1 MFDYLPY
8 FIIFLAFSAV
18 AVLVIVLGQYLSTQT
33 HLQRRLRAPVHAP
46 GTAPG
51 RRSTVLQEFIAK
63 HFDERR
69 FGVDST
75 LRGKLRRELIRAGFF
90 RSDALNYYIFAR
102 VATAVTLPSLAYLVA
117 QYFLVEQPWIFKL
130 LLLLVSFLLA
140 IVGPDAYLSR
150 RQRHLSERYRQL
162 FPDFLD
168 LLTVCVDA
176 GLSLEAAVDRI
187 TSEISRQN
195 RELGLNL
202 LMLGAETRAGR
213 STIEALD
220 SLADRLVLDE
230 ARSLVL
236 MLRQS
241 LALGSDVNDA
251 LRVFS
256 DELREKRLLR
266 AEEMANKLPV
276 KMVLPLGLFIFPVI
290 LLVVMLPIMIRLITI
305 VFRG

>member
-1 MFDYLPY
+1 MFEYLPY
-8 FIIFLAFSAV
+8 MIILLAFGAV
-18 AVLVIVLGQYLSTQT
+18 AVTVIAIGQQLSAQAQ
-33 HLQRRLRAPVHAP
+33 LQRRLTAPVQDA
-46 GTAPG
+46 GAPG
-51 RRSTVLQEFIAK
+51 RRTMPLQGFITK

-69 FGVDST
+69 FGVDNT

-90 RSDALNYYIFAR
+90 RSDALNYYIFSR
-102 VATAVTLPSLAYLVA
+102 MVTVLVLPSLAYAGAEYLLA
-117 QYFLVEQPWIFKL
+117 DQSWLFKL
-130 LLLLVSFLLA
+130 LLLVLAFLLA
-140 IVGPDAYLSR
+140 VAGPDVYLSR
-150 RQRHLSERYRQL
+150 RQRTLSERYRAL

-176 GLSLEAAVDRI
+176 GLSLEAALDRI
-187 TSEISRQN
+187 TSEMSRQN

-202 LMLGAETRAGR
+202 LMMSAEMRAGR

-220 SLADRLVLDE
+220 SLSDRLILDE

-241 LALGSDVNDA
+241 IELGSDVNEA

-266 AEEMANKLPV
+266 AEEKANKLPV

-290 LLVVMLPIMIRLITI
+290 LGVVMLPIMIRLITV
-305 VFRG
+305 VFR

>member
-8 FIIFLAFSAV
+8 FIISLAFSAV
-18 AVLVIVLGQYLSTQT
+18 AVLVIVLGQYLSTQAR
-33 HLQRRLRAPVHAP
+33 LKRRLRAPV
-46 GTAPG
+46 
-51 RRSTVLQEFIAK
+51 RRSTALREFIAK

-75 LRGKLRRELIRAGFF
+75 LRGKLRSELIRAGFF
-90 RSDALNYYIFAR
+90 RSDALNYYLFAR
-102 VATAVTLPSLAYLVA
+102 VAAVVTLSSLAYLVA
-117 QYFLVEQPWIFKL
+117 EYLLAEQPWIFKL
-130 LLLLVSFLLA
+130 VLLMVSFLLA

-150 RQRHLSERYRQL
+150 RQRLLSERYRQL

-176 GLSLEAAVDRI
+176 GLSLEGALDRI

-202 LMLGAETRAGR
+202 LMLAAETRAGR

-220 SLADRLVLDE
+220 SLAQRLVLDE

-241 LALGSDVNDA
+241 LELGTDVSEA

-266 AEEMANKLPV
+266 AEEQANKLPV
-276 KMVLPLGLFIFPVI
+276 KMVLPLAFIFLVI
-290 LLVVMLPIMIRLITI
+290 LMVVLLPIMIRLA
-305 VFRG
+305 VLFKQ

>member
-8 FIIFLAFSAV
+8 FVILLAFSAV
-18 AVLVIVLGQYLSTQT
+18 AVLVIVVGQQLSTQAQ
-33 HLQRRLRAPVHAP
+33 LQRRLTAPVQDA
-46 GTAPG
+46 GALG
-51 RRSTVLQEFIAK
+51 RRTTSLQGFITK

-69 FGVDST
+69 FGVDNT

-102 VATAVTLPSLAYLVA
+102 VTTVLALPTLAYA
-117 QYFLVEQPWIFKL
+117 GGESFLGGQPWVFKL
-130 LLLLVSFLLA
+130 LLLALAFMLA

-150 RQRHLSERYRQL
+150 RQRTLSGQYRAL

-176 GLSLEAAVDRI
+176 GLSLEAALDRI
-187 TSEISRQN
+187 TSEMSRQH

-202 LMLGAETRAGR
+202 LMLSAETRAGR

-220 SLADRLVLDE
+220 SLADRLLLDE

-241 LALGSDVNDA
+241 IELGTDVNEA

-266 AEEMANKLPV
+266 AEETANKLPV

-290 LLVVMLPIMIRLITI
+290 LGVVLLPIMIRLITV
-305 VFRG
+305 VFR

>member
-8 FIIFLAFSAV
+8 MIVLLAFSAV
-18 AVLVIVLGQYLSTQT
+18 AVLVFAVGQQLSTQAQ
-33 HLQRRLRAPVHAP
+33 LQRRLTAPVQDA
-46 GTAPG
+46 GATG
-51 RRSTVLQEFIAK
+51 RRTTALQDFITRN
-63 HFDERR
+63 FDERR
-69 FGVDST
+69 FGVDNT

-90 RSDALNYYIFAR
+90 RSDALNYYIFSR
-102 VATAVTLPSLAYLVA
+102 MATILVLPSLAYVA
-117 QYFLVEQPWIFKL
+117 GEYFLAEQPWVFKL
-130 LLLLVSFLLA
+130 LLLVLA
-140 IVGPDAYLSR
+140 FMLAVVGPDAYLSR
-150 RQRHLSERYRQL
+150 RQRILSGQYRAL

-176 GLSLEAAVDRI
+176 GLSLEAALDRI
-187 TSEISRQN
+187 TSEMSRQN
-195 RELGLNL
+195 REMGLNL
-202 LMLGAETRAGR
+202 LMLSAETRAGR

-220 SLADRLVLDE
+220 SLADRLLLDE

-241 LALGSDVNDA
+241 IELGTDVNEA

-266 AEEMANKLPV
+266 AEERANKLPV

-290 LLVVMLPIMIRLITI
+290 LGVVMLPIMIRLITV
-305 VFRG
+305 VFR

>member
-8 FIIFLAFSAV
+8 FVILLAFSAV
-18 AVLVIVLGQYLSTQT
+18 AVLVIVVGQQLSTQAQ
-33 HLQRRLRAPVHAP
+33 LQRRLTAPVQDA
-46 GTAPG
+46 GALG
-51 RRSTVLQEFIAK
+51 RRTTSLQGFITK

-69 FGVDST
+69 FGVDNT

-102 VATAVTLPSLAYLVA
+102 VATVLALPTLAYA
-117 QYFLVEQPWIFKL
+117 AGESFLGEQPWVFKL
-130 LLLLVSFLLA
+130 LLLALAFMLA

-150 RQRHLSERYRQL
+150 RQRTLSGQYRAL

-176 GLSLEAAVDRI
+176 GLSLEAALDRI
-187 TSEISRQN
+187 TSEMSRQH
-195 RELGLNL
+195 REMGLNL
-202 LMLGAETRAGR
+202 LMLSAETRAGR

-220 SLADRLVLDE
+220 SLADRLLLDE

-241 LALGSDVNDA
+241 IELGSDVNEA

-266 AEEMANKLPV
+266 AEEKANKLPV

-290 LLVVMLPIMIRLITI
+290 LGVVMLPIMIRLITV
-305 VFRG
+305 VFR

>member
-8 FIIFLAFSAV
+8 FIISLAFSAV
-18 AVLVIVLGQYLSTQT
+18 AVLVIVLGQYLSAQA
-33 HLQRRLRAPVHAP
+33 HLQRRLTAPVQGP
-46 GTAPG
+46 GAATG
-51 RRSTVLQEFIAK
+51 RRTVALQEFIAK

-102 VATAVTLPSLAYLVA
+102 VAMVVTLPALAYLAA

-130 LLLLVSFLLA
+130 VLLLVSFLLA
-140 IVGPDAYLSR
+140 IVGPDAYLAR
-150 RQRHLSERYRQL
+150 RQHLLSERYRQL

-176 GLSLEAAVDRI
+176 GLSLEAALDRI
-187 TSEISRQN
+187 TSEMSRQN

-202 LMLGAETRAGR
+202 SMLSAETRAGR

-220 SLADRLVLDE
+220 SLAQRLVLDE

-241 LALGSDVNDA
+241 LELGTDVSEA

-266 AEEMANKLPV
+266 AEESANKLPV
-276 KMVLPLGLFIFPVI
+276 KMVLPLGVFIFPVI
-290 LLVVMLPIMIRLITI
+290 LMVVLLPVMIRLITI
-305 VFRG
+305 VFK